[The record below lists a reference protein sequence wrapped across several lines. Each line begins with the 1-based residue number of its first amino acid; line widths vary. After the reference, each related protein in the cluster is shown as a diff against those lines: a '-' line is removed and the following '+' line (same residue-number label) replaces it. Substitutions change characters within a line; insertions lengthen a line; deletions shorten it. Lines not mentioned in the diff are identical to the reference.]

1 MSISKEGIV
10 LRVAPYRLRTSV
22 LEFIVESSV
31 GDDEFDLHSTLI
43 AKSVVASVHQLR
55 RRVPDPL
62 HSDTLKAAR
71 RVVYSNVRTFA
82 RVPAAKSLTH
92 LEVRGSVTLVHP
104 NPHEENPRSSGKLHA
119 FPLLATV
126 PFLGP
131 AILAD
136 PQFSSRWG
144 RRKLH
149 DGSPE

>member
-10 LRVAPYRLRTSV
+10 LRVAPYRLGTSV

-62 HSDTLKAAR
+62 HSDTLIGSAASCLQQ
-71 RVVYSNVRTFA
+71 YTYLCAS
-82 RVPAAKSLTH
+82 
-92 LEVRGSVTLVHP
+92 
-104 NPHEENPRSSGKLHA
+104 PRSQELDPSGGARLSSHRSSIQVSKKKRPKLRKSFVNA

-131 AILAD
+131 D
-136 PQFSSRWG
+136 PSR
-144 RRKLH
+144 
-149 DGSPE
+149 S